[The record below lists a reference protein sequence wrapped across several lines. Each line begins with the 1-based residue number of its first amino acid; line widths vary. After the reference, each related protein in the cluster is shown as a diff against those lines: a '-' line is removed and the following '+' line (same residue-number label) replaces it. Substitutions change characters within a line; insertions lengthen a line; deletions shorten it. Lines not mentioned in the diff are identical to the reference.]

1 MLSKLKK
8 DLNVN
13 YSMRSQENKKIIKKK
28 YKNDE
33 NLNFCFT
40 GHQKA
45 VGYINE
51 GFILNDGFL

>member
-1 MLSKLKK
+1 
-8 DLNVN
+8 
-13 YSMRSQENKKIIKKK
+13 MRSQENNKIIKKI

-51 GFILNDGFL
+51 GFILNDGYL